1 MSLPPPPPREAS
13 LSHPHRSL
21 APSTLSGGRAAPAT
35 RPTRGAPWSRRSSV
49 NTMEKRPAG
58 TAARGSGVSA
68 LCSRVLGSGLQPPGN
83 FSWAL
88 RPQGQTITTLPQAA
102 TQQGYHL
109 VPQEACLHPSTVAP
123 VHYQHL
129 IAFGFSVALSHL
141 LLQRKKPG
149 SSLGA

>member
-1 MSLPPPPPREAS
+1 MSLTPQPPPPPEAS
-13 LSHPHRSL
+13 QPPASLPASQHAVRGTDGPGNPAHTSSLEPEDLSKHHGKE
-21 APSTLSGGRAAPAT
+21 APPPGGV
-35 RPTRGAPWSRRSSV
+35 GSV
-49 NTMEKRPAG
+49 LC
-58 TAARGSGVSA
+58 AARM
-68 LCSRVLGSGLQPPGN
+68 LGSGLQPPGN

-109 VPQEACLHPSTVAP
+109 VPQDACLHPSTVAP

-129 IAFGFSVALSHL
+129 IAFGFSIALSHL
-141 LLQRKKPG
+141 LLQSKKPG